1 MKVKIKNRGKEAMAA
16 FICATGS
23 CLPAYRM
30 DNEEWTQYVET
41 SDAWIR
47 ERTGIESRH
56 MAREESCVSMAVQA
70 AKNALENADMDAKE
84 IDLLLVSTISA
95 DYILP
100 CAACEV
106 QAQIGAENAVCF
118 DLNAACSGF
127 LMAYN
132 TAVSGIEAGLY
143 RTALIIGSE
152 CMSHLLNWKD
162 RGTCILFGDGAG
174 AVILKSSS
182 RPLYLPCGHSDGSR
196 KNALVLRSRHSG
208 GPEDMTDPQ
217 YYLQMDGQAV
227 FKFAVRRVPEVIR
240 GVLEKNQM
248 KQEDIRFFIL
258 HQANRRITEAVA
270 RHLKEPLD
278 KFPMNVDHCGNTS
291 SASIPILL
299 DEMNKRGELHRGDKL
314 ELAGFGAGLTWS
326 AAIVEW

>member
-1 MKVKIKNRGKEAMAA
+1 MAA

-30 DNEEWTQYVET
+30 ANEEWTQYVET

-56 MAREESCVSMAVQA
+56 IVGEETCVSMAVGA
-70 AKNALENADMDAKE
+70 AKNALEQAGMDAAE
-84 IDLLLVSTISA
+84 IDLLVVSTISA
-95 DYILP
+95 DNILP

-106 QAQIGAENAVCF
+106 QQQIGAVNAVCF

-127 LMAYN
+127 LMAYH
-132 TAVSGIEAGLY
+132 TALSGIETGMY

-152 CMSHLLNWKD
+152 CMSHLMNWKD

-174 AVILKSSS
+174 AVILKNSS
-182 RPLYLPCGHSDGSR
+182 RLFCLPAGHSDGS
-196 KNALVLRSRHSG
+196 KKDALLMRSRHNG
-208 GPEDMTDPQ
+208 ETENLTDPQ
-217 YYLQMDGQAV
+217 YFMQMDGQAV

-240 GVLEKNQM
+240 EVLEKNQM

-270 RHLKEPLD
+270 RHLKEPLE

-299 DEMNKRGELHRGDKL
+299 DEMNRKGELHRGDKIV
-314 ELAGFGAGLTWS
+314 LAGFGAGLTWS
-326 AAIVEW
+326 AAVLEW